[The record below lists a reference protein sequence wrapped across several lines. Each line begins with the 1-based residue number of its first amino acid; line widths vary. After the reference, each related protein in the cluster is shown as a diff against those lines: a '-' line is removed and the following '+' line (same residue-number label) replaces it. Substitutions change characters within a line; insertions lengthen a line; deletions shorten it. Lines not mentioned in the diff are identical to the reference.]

1 MLICSAWYHRIFH
14 WIVLE
19 WTNLSSQIG
28 LHFLPE
34 NHPNLAGVHPEGL
47 DVALILVPLPGVPH
61 LIGRL
66 DRLSLIVHK
75 VLQGVLLHQKDLSS
89 HFLRGLEKLQEVLLL
104 WGNQKVPGLEELH
117 RVPQL
122 RVVLEILHGV
132 LLRQGSP
139 DKEVPHPQ
147 RDLDVQCL
155 DVLEV
160 LHGLICQGVL
170 LLQEN
175 RKSQCLTVQA
185 VGELHLLVKCEI
197 ILYWNF
203 RTALW

>member
-1 MLICSAWYHRIFH
+1 M
-14 WIVLE
+14 
-19 WTNLSSQIG
+19 
-28 LHFLPE
+28 
-34 NHPNLAGVHPEGL
+34 
-47 DVALILVPLPGVPH
+47 
-61 LIGRL
+61 
-66 DRLSLIVHK
+66 
-75 VLQGVLLHQKDLSS
+75 
-89 HFLRGLEKLQEVLLL
+89 
-104 WGNQKVPGLEELH
+104 
-117 RVPQL
+117 
-122 RVVLEILHGV
+122 VVLEILHGV

-139 DKEVPHPQ
+139 DKGVPHLRREAAVQCLVLLEVLHGVHLRQEGPDKGVPPLQ
-147 RDLDVQCL
+147 GQAAVQCL

-203 RTALW
+203 RTAL